1 MMRSKRILLFAISAC
16 VVAFAPPSQAQE
28 IAQCQG
34 DWREHFEPD
43 PDLLVYVPEYQP
55 TTESEAFRRTAVNLG
70 STVGDAVETLTV
82 VRFDVDTLG
91 HATDIGVL
99 CSPSARHAK
108 RAREL
113 VRGTEFIPAHDRGRA
128 IRYPMTL
135 PLAVT
140 VRDE

>member
-1 MMRSKRILLFAISAC
+1 MRSKQILLLALSAC
-16 VVAFAPPSQAQE
+16 MVAFAPPSQAQE
-28 IAQCQG
+28 VAQCRD

-43 PDLLVYVPEYQP
+43 PNLLVYVPEYRP
-55 TTESEAFRRTAVNLG
+55 TTESEAFRRTVVHLD
-70 STVGDAVETLTV
+70 STVGDAAQTLTV

-99 CSPSARHAK
+99 CSPSARHAEQ
-108 RAREL
+108 AREL
-113 VRGTEFIPAHDRGRA
+113 VRGTEFNPAHDRGRA

>member
-1 MMRSKRILLFAISAC
+1 
-16 VVAFAPPSQAQE
+16 
-28 IAQCQG
+28 
-34 DWREHFEPD
+34 WREHLEPD
-43 PDLLVYVPEYQP
+43 PNLLVYVPEDRP
-55 TTESEAFRRTAVNLG
+55 TTESEAFRRTVVHLD
-70 STVGDAVETLTV
+70 STVGDAAQTLTV

-99 CSPSARHAK
+99 CSPSARHAEQ
-108 RAREL
+108 AREL
-113 VRGTEFIPAHDRGRA
+113 VRGTEFNPAHDRGRA